1 MSNDLKIH
9 PRTRQHHRAEV
20 VRNITNIAKIYAEEA
35 LENIVVI
42 MRKSDD
48 ENVRLKAAQLII
60 ERAYGK
66 PRQDVQ
72 NAEASERV
80 RRVMEVEFL
89 SARNADSQSDSG
101 EAADDGNPAA

>member
-1 MSNDLKIH
+1 MSNGLRLTPRVKMQHKAQVIRDL
-9 PRTRQHHRAEV
+9 
-20 VRNITNIAKIYAEEA
+20 TNVARLYAEEA
-35 LENIVVI
+35 LENVITI

-72 NAEASERV
+72 TGEASDAV
-80 RRVMEVEFL
+80 RKVMEIEFL
-89 SARNADSQSDSG
+89 SARSNTQDA
-101 EAADDGNPAA
+101 EDGNSA

>member
-1 MSNDLKIH
+1 MSNGIRLTPQVRMQHKAQVIRDL
-9 PRTRQHHRAEV
+9 
-20 VRNITNIAKIYAEEA
+20 TNVAKLYAEEA
-35 LENIVVI
+35 LENVITI

-72 NAEASERV
+72 TGEASDAV
-80 RRVMEVEFL
+80 RKVMEIEFL
-89 SARNADSQSDSG
+89 SARNNTQD
-101 EAADDGNPAA
+101 ADDGSQA

>member
-1 MSNDLKIH
+1 MSNGIRITPKVRLQHKAQVIRDL
-9 PRTRQHHRAEV
+9 
-20 VRNITNIAKIYAEEA
+20 TNVARIYAEEA
-35 LENIVVI
+35 LENVITI

-72 NAEASERV
+72 SADATDAV
-80 RRVMEVEFL
+80 RKVMEIEFL
-89 SARNADSQSDSG
+89 SARQDTQDEVDGSQ
-101 EAADDGNPAA
+101 A